1 MRVLVVEDDASLLHG
16 IVEGLKEEGYEVDC
30 ASEGD
35 EGLFL
40 AEQNIYDALILDIM
54 LPGMTGL
61 DILKKLRKQKVLTK
75 VIFLTAK
82 DSVEDRVKGLDYGAD
97 DYLVKPFAMAELFA
111 RLRVMLRDLQAEEG
125 MISYGPISIREANHE
140 VMING
145 SALTLTIKEF
155 QLLEYFIRNKEQIL
169 IRDQIFNRVW
179 GFTSD
184 VGVGVVDVYVHHLR
198 KKLQPFNCDNY
209 VRTVRG
215 VGFMLKGQEHV

>member
-1 MRVLVVEDDASLLHG
+1 MHVLVIEDDASLLHG
-16 IVEGLKEEGYEVDC
+16 IVESLKEEGYEVDC

-54 LPGMTGL
+54 LPGMT
-61 DILKKLRKQKVLTK
+61 
-75 VIFLTAK
+75 
-82 DSVEDRVKGLDYGAD
+82 GLDYGAD

-145 SALTLTIKEF
+145 SVLTLTIKEF

-198 KKLQPFNCDNY
+198 KKLQPFNCDGY
-209 VRTVRG
+209 IRTVRG
-215 VGFMLKGQEHV
+215 VGFMLKGEEHV

>member
-1 MRVLVVEDDASLLHG
+1 MHVLVIEDDASLLHG
-16 IVEGLKEEGYEVDC
+16 IVESLKEEGHEVDC

-40 AEQNIYDALILDIM
+40 AEQNIYDALILDSM

-145 SALTLTIKEF
+145 SVLTLTIKEF
-155 QLLEYFIRNKEQIL
+155 SFWNTLFEIKNKFLFEIKFL
-169 IRDQIFNRVW
+169 IGYGDL
-179 GFTSD
+179 
-184 VGVGVVDVYVHHLR
+184 H
-198 KKLQPFNCDNY
+198 P
-209 VRTVRG
+209 
-215 VGFMLKGQEHV
+215 M

>member
-145 SALTLTIKEF
+145 GALTLTIKEF

-198 KKLQPFNCDNY
+198 KKLQPFNCDGY

-215 VGFMLKGQEHV
+215 VGFMLKGEEHV

>member
-97 DYLVKPFAMAELFA
+97 D
-111 RLRVMLRDLQAEEG
+111 
-125 MISYGPISIREANHE
+125 
-140 VMING
+140 
-145 SALTLTIKEF
+145 
-155 QLLEYFIRNKEQIL
+155 
-169 IRDQIFNRVW
+169 
-179 GFTSD
+179 
-184 VGVGVVDVYVHHLR
+184 
-198 KKLQPFNCDNY
+198 
-209 VRTVRG
+209 
-215 VGFMLKGQEHV
+215 

>member
-140 VMING
+140 VVING
-145 SALTLTIKEF
+145 SVLTLTIKEF

-184 VGVGVVDVYVHHLR
+184 VGVCVVDVYVHHLR
-198 KKLQPFNCDNY
+198 KKLQPFNCDSY

-215 VGFMLKGQEHV
+215 VGFMLKGKEHV

>member
-16 IVEGLKEEGYEVDC
+16 IVEGLKEEGYEVDR

-215 VGFMLKGQEHV
+215 VGFMLKEEEHV

>member
-75 VIFLTAK
+75 VIFLTEK

-215 VGFMLKGQEHV
+215 VGFMLKGEEHV

>member
-145 SALTLTIKEF
+145 STLTLTTKEF

-215 VGFMLKGQEHV
+215 VGFMLKGEEHV